1 MTRRTALDGEIECS
15 PGPTP
20 PKALL
25 GDKNEDSEPTL
36 PLGSDAALWSIVVC
50 GCGSTLRL

>member
-1 MTRRTALDGEIECS
+1 MTRRTALDGEHECS

-25 GDKNEDSEPTL
+25 GDKNDDSEPTL
-36 PLGSDAALWSIVVC
+36 PLGSEAALLSIVVY
-50 GCGSTLRL
+50 GC

>member
-1 MTRRTALDGEIECS
+1 MTRRTALDGEHECS

-25 GDKNEDSEPTL
+25 GDKNDDSEPTL
-36 PLGSDAALWSIVVC
+36 PLGSEDALLSIVVC
-50 GCGSTLRL
+50 GCWSMSRL